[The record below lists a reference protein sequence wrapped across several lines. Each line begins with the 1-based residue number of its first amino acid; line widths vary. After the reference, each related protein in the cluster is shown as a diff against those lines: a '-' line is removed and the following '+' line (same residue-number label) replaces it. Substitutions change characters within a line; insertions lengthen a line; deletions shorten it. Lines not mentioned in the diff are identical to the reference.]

1 MRIVFCYLL
10 FIIVTCVCSAANA
23 QGHYTVSGIVI
34 DEKGQPVKSAT
45 VFISGSEKITIT
57 NDEGRFEFFKMDAGT
72 YQVSVQMLGYAPYAQ
87 NVMIKTASATI
98 NIVLTA
104 KPIALNEVVIGGGD
118 DSNWWTYYTLFKG
131 QFIGASVNAQ
141 QCTILNPRML
151 HLNYNKKK
159 GILLADADRFL
170 IIENKLLG
178 YRIKYMLK
186 YFEYNAIN
194 NAAIYDGDTNF
205 EELPGTVGMKKRWA
219 KNREEAYRGSLMHFL
234 RSVYTKTTLQEGFIV
249 NTLYKFTYKNKHDDG
264 PTLSIDTRPIKFD
277 SLITVIDNSFIS
289 LKFSPIYVIY
299 NPKKAVDIKNKGN
312 YLTMKDMALND
323 KASIIKLPLKEA
335 VIGRKG
341 SYVNYRAFV
350 FNGDMGTKR
359 IADQLPFEYQ
369 PLKK

>member
-1 MRIVFCYLL
+1 MKTIIYRLL
-10 FIIVTCVCSAANA
+10 FVIPFFINTAAMA
-23 QGHYTVSGIVI
+23 QGRYNISGTIA
-34 DEKGQPVKSAT
+34 DEKGQPIKSAT
-45 VFISGSEKITIT
+45 VFISGSQKITIT
-57 NDEGRFEFFKMDAGT
+57 DDEGRFMFVNMDAGT
-72 YQVSVQMLGYAPYAQ
+72 FQVSVQMLGYAPYAQ
-87 NVMIKTASATI
+87 NVMIKAASATI
-98 NIVLTA
+98 NIALTLR
-104 KPIALNEVVIGGGD
+104 PIALNVVVIGGGD

-131 QFIGASVNAQ
+131 QFIGTSTNAQ

-170 IIENKLLG
+170 IIENKFLG

-194 NAAIYDGDTNF
+194 NATIYDGDTNF
-205 EELPGTVGMKKRWA
+205 EELPGTAGMKKRWA

-264 PTLSIDTRPIKFD
+264 PTLSVDARPIKFD
-277 SLITVIDNSFIS
+277 SLITVIDSSFIS
-289 LKFSPIYVIY
+289 LKFSPIYVTY
-299 NPKKAVDIKNKGN
+299 NPKKAVDIKNKGD

-323 KASIIKLPLKEA
+323 KASVIKLPLKEA
-335 VIGRKG
+335 VIDRKG

-359 IADQLPFEYQ
+359 IGDQLPFEYQ
-369 PLKK
+369 PNN